1 MKNRY
6 KSIKNELTYFYKV
19 IKNMDIKDNIKQSKI
34 NECETPLDEI
44 LYDQFSV
51 GENMDKHL
59 EEKTLLGWIELIEN
73 QKLYKAVKGLSIE
86 DQIFISYIVK
96 KGLTQQELEE
106 IYKVSHRA
114 IGQKY
119 QRLIKKIKNLFKTWN
134 LNFLKK
140 NVHKNIIKRLFIYM
154 EVQFFI
160 PLSET

>member
-1 MKNRY
+1 MKNRHEN
-6 KSIKNELTYFYKV
+6 IKNELSYFYKV
-19 IKNMDIKDNIKQSKI
+19 IKNLGIKDNIRQSKI
-34 NECETPLDEI
+34 NEHETPLDEI

-119 QRLIKKIKNLFKTWN
+119 QRLIKKIKK
-134 LNFLKK
+134 
-140 NVHKNIIKRLFIYM
+140 FI
-154 EVQFFI
+154 
-160 PLSET
+160 

>member
-1 MKNRY
+1 MKNRHEN
-6 KSIKNELTYFYKV
+6 IKNELSYFYKV
-19 IKNMDIKDNIKQSKI
+19 IKNLGIKDNIRQSKI
-34 NECETPLDEI
+34 NEHETPLDEI

-73 QKLYKAVKGLSIE
+73 QKLYEAVKGLSIE

-96 KGLTQQELEE
+96 EGRTQQELEE

-119 QRLIKKIKNLFKTWN
+119 QRLIKKIKK
-134 LNFLKK
+134 
-140 NVHKNIIKRLFIYM
+140 FI
-154 EVQFFI
+154 
-160 PLSET
+160 

>member
-34 NECETPLDEI
+34 NEHKTPLDEI

-73 QKLYKAVKGLSIE
+73 QKLYEAVKGLSID

-96 KGLTQQELEE
+96 ECKTQSE
-106 IYKVSHRA
+106 ISYFYNLSQSQVCYRFN
-114 IGQKY
+114 
-119 QRLIKKIKNLFKTWN
+119 KILRI
-134 LNFLKK
+134 LNS
-140 NVHKNIIKRLFIYM
+140 NISNR
-154 EVQFFI
+154 
-160 PLSET
+160 

>member
-34 NECETPLDEI
+34 NEHETPLDEI

-73 QKLYKAVKGLSIE
+73 QKLYEAVKGLSIE

-154 EVQFFI
+154 EV
-160 PLSET
+160 